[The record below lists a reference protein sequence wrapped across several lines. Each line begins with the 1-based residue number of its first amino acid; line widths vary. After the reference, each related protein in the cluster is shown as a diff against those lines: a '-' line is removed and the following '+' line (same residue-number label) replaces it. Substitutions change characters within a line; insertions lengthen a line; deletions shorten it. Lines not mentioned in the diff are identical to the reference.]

1 MVTTTSTHPL
11 HTNPTTAALW
21 ITRETVAILTNI
33 AMLATILAV
42 GNLFLYQPPSLDFL
56 TPTPGQMII
65 AAVLAA
71 ITIAGGIAG
80 RRLNSSI
87 RFRTPGAINN
97 DPDAKYAPPTLI
109 AITISVLCTWMA
121 LAAIITL
128 TPAENWVTPGM
139 YLCVGI
145 AITATALAATITTAI
160 KRRISDPETP
170 LQFRLEPTVFGISLI
185 IAGAVLYQTAT
196 LPSFGDHIVDAFIT
210 LGLLMAIVLA
220 VVEVIRQAAQTAN
233 DDGTL
238 AEAATDLLLR
248 KQVAPTIAARQRAHA
263 TLKHTALGLLTA
275 FGIATLAAMLI
286 GTPWTAI
293 VPGIACLGGT
303 IIVLIAMKDE
313 NTKHTIIRALKG
325 RKATGKPP
333 TI

>member
-128 TPAENWVTPGM
+128 TPAENRETPGHVPLRRNRHHRHRARCHDHHG
-139 YLCVGI
+139 YQ
-145 AITATALAATITTAI
+145 ATNQRPGNSPYSSASS
-160 KRRISDPETP
+160 RP
-170 LQFRLEPTVFGISLI
+170 SLVS
-185 IAGAVLYQTAT
+185 A
-196 LPSFGDHIVDAFIT
+196 
-210 LGLLMAIVLA
+210 
-220 VVEVIRQAAQTAN
+220 
-233 DDGTL
+233 
-238 AEAATDLLLR
+238 
-248 KQVAPTIAARQRAHA
+248 
-263 TLKHTALGLLTA
+263 
-275 FGIATLAAMLI
+275 
-286 GTPWTAI
+286 
-293 VPGIACLGGT
+293 
-303 IIVLIAMKDE
+303 
-313 NTKHTIIRALKG
+313 
-325 RKATGKPP
+325 
-333 TI
+333 